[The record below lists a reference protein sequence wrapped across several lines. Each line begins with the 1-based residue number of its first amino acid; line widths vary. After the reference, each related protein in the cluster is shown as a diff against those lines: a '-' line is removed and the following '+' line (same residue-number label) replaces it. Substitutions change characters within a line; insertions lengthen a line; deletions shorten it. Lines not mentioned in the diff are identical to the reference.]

1 MPKKRIGRPAGVD
14 SEATRARIL
23 LAAQASFAANG
34 YSGTT
39 TKLVADAADLTPAA
53 VYFHFGGKDA
63 LFIAAYKATGD
74 EVFRQYRAAIVD
86 EHTLSGKLNGVL
98 TVSLELMRDDPDLAG
113 FIAVATAEAE
123 RHAELAAV
131 HSDRRWRDLFNE
143 IADAGVATGEID
155 AIDRAV
161 VRGMLSALIRG
172 LTNTAATVDYR
183 THRRIIEGYQRLFTG
198 QLLHPERADPTIRR
212 KPARAAT

>member
-14 SEATRARIL
+14 SEETRSRIL
-23 LAAQASFAANG
+23 RAAQASFAANG

-39 TKLVADAADLTPAA
+39 TKLVADTADLTPAA
-53 VYFHFGGKDA
+53 VFFHFGGKDS
-63 LFIAAYKATGD
+63 LFISAYKATGD
-74 EVFRQYRAAIVD
+74 EVFRRYRAAIDD

-113 FIAVATAEAE
+113 FIAVAMAEAE
-123 RHAELAAV
+123 RHPELAAV
-131 HSDRRWRDLFNE
+131 HDDLRWRDLFNE
-143 IADAGVATGEID
+143 IAEAGVATGEID
-155 AIDRAV
+155 AGDRAV

-172 LTNTAATVDYR
+172 LTQTAATVDYR

-198 QLLHPERADPTIRR
+198 QLLHPHPTNPASRR
-212 KPARAAT
+212 KPARATR